1 MIKKFLL
8 LLVLVVCYQSCFSQK
23 QTNFWQFGTL
33 AGLDFNTGSPVVLT
47 NAALNTAEGCSSI
60 SDASGNLLFYTDGV
74 SVWNRNNVQ
83 MPNGNGLQ
91 GDPSTTQSALI
102 VPNPGNANLYYIFT
116 LPAEGG
122 GSFRYSVVDMS
133 LQSGNGDVTAKNT
146 FLKSSVTEKMSAVH
160 HCNGH
165 DIWVTIHESGTNGFY
180 SYLVTNAG
188 INPPVI
194 SNVGAVHTDV
204 HGQLKFNSSG
214 TKLACAID
222 TVISATPLPGIGK
235 AFVDLC
241 DFDKSTGIVSGV
253 KRINLTSY
261 QRTYGVEFSPDDSK
275 LYVSYY
281 NVASNSGV
289 SQFDLGAANIQASE
303 VVINTSF
310 NPDVYAIQLGPDRKI
325 YVTKEVT
332 PFLDVINSPNLAGTA
347 CNYVSN
353 AINLDPSSMGN
364 MCMLGLPGFV
374 QSFLNPSFPNIP
386 CTVPVTANFINSDTT
401 LCKGD
406 CISFIDQS
414 TGTVTG
420 WNWLFQGATP
430 AASTAQNPSSVCYPS
445 TGTFTVRLIA
455 SNSST
460 SDTIIKTITVV
471 APSLSAGPDVVIA
484 PGGSTQ
490 LNATGNVTSFSWS
503 PATGL
508 SNPSISNPIASPSV
522 TTTYIVTG
530 SDSNNCPASSVVT
543 VNVEVPEAPCGET
556 FVPTGFSPNGDGEN
570 DIECVMGSCI
580 TSMTFSIYDRW
591 GEKVFESSDQLQCW
605 DGKFRGQLMNTGIYV
620 YHLKAT
626 LKNGEEVNQKGNI
639 NLIR

>member
-1 MIKKFLL
+1 MIKKNLL
-8 LLVLVVCYQSCFSQK
+8 LLVFVTCIQICLSQK
-23 QTNFWQFGTL
+23 QTNFWHFGTL

-60 SDASGNLLFYTDGV
+60 SDASGNLLFYTDGIK
-74 SVWNRNNVQ
+74 VWNKLNVQ
-83 MPNGNGLQ
+83 MPNGFGLL

-102 VPNPGNANLYYIFT
+102 VPDPGNANLFYIFT

-133 LQSGNGDVTAKNT
+133 LNSGNGDVTVKNT
-146 FLKSSVTEKMSAVH
+146 FLKSNVTEKMTAVH

-165 DIWVTIHESGTNGFY
+165 DIWVTIHEVGTNSFY
-180 SYLVTNAG
+180 SYLVTNTG
-188 INPPVI
+188 INPPVV

-204 HGQLKFNSSG
+204 HGQMKFNSSG
-214 TKLACAID
+214 TMIACAID
-222 TVISATPLPGIGK
+222 TNAV
-235 AFVDLC
+235 AFNVGNGFADLC
-241 DFDKSTGIVSGV
+241 AFDKSTGSISYL
-253 KRINLTSY
+253 KRITTFHR
-261 QRTYGVEFSPDDSK
+261 RTYGVEFSPDDSK
-275 LYVSYY
+275 FYLGYYDPGANSY
-281 NVASNSGV
+281 V
-289 SQFDLGAANIQASE
+289 SQFDLTASDIQASE
-303 VVINTSF
+303 VLINTSF
-310 NPDVYAIQLGPDRKI
+310 NPDIYSIQLAPDRKI

-332 PFLDVINSPNLAGTA
+332 PFLDVINNPNLAGIA
-347 CNYVSN
+347 CNYASN
-353 AINLDPSSMGN
+353 VINLDPSFMGN
-364 MCMLGLPGFV
+364 MCMLGLPAFI
-374 QSFLNPSFPNIP
+374 QSYLNPNFPNIP
-386 CTVPVTANFINSDTT
+386 CTIPVTANFINSDTT

-406 CISFIDQS
+406 CISFTDQS

-430 AASTAQNPSSVCYPS
+430 ASSTAQNPATVCYPS
-445 TGTFTVRLIA
+445 AGTFTVRLIA

-460 SDTIIKTITVV
+460 SDTVIKTITVV
-471 APSLSAGPDVVIA
+471 VPTLSAGPDVVIA

-508 SNPSISNPIASPSV
+508 NNPSISNPIASPSV
-522 TTTYIVTG
+522 TTTYMVTG
-530 SDSNNCPASSVVT
+530 SDSNNCPASSAVT

-580 TSMTFSIYDRW
+580 VSMTFSVYDRW

-605 DGKFRGQLMNTGIYV
+605 DGKHRGQYMNTGIYV

-626 LKNGEEVNQKGNI
+626 LKNGDEINTKGNI